1 MSFESNMM
9 SKGLL
14 SILGGTLTGLISL
27 FGFFNLGL
35 VLFPI
40 PSFLDHPSTIKEIDM
55 LVHCCAPMN
64 AFLFVLLSA
73 FVSSLLAGMVI
84 ASIDREKGFKS
95 GIVVGGFFTT
105 IGLALVITISHPL
118 WFTIVSVLM
127 YVPSLLLG
135 VFMAKRF
142 IYKT

>member
-1 MSFESNMM
+1 M

-27 FGFFNLGL
+27 FVFFNLGL

-73 FVSSLLAGMVI
+73 FVSSLLAGLVT
-84 ASIDREKGFKS
+84 ALLDRKKSFKS
-95 GIVVGGFFTT
+95 GTIVGGFFTS
-105 IGLALVITISHPL
+105 IGLTLVITISHPL
-118 WFTIVSVLM
+118 WFSIVSVLM
-127 YVPSLLLG
+127 YIPSLFLG
-135 VFMAKRF
+135 VFLAKRF